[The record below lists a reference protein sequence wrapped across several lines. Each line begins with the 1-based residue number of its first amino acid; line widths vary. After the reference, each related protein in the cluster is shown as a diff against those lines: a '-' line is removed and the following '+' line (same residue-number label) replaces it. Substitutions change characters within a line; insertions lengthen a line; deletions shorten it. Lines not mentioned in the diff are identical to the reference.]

1 MPAVVHR
8 RRRAST
14 GFLPAGRHVST
25 GNPEGDPLD
34 AHRTV
39 SGGWGPISD
48 TPPRPDEPS
57 RLRVPPHHLEAEQSL
72 LGAMLLSEHAVSAAA
87 TIVGADDFYKP
98 AHRHIFDAIQA
109 LYASGRGVDPLT
121 VAEELDRV
129 GVLESVGGGA
139 TLLTLQANTPAITN
153 AEHYARIVE
162 EKALLRRLI
171 TAANDVAELGYSP
184 LDLQP
189 HFDVEGACRE
199 IGKIARGEGIELT
212 VHPGQFVCM
221 GSPNPKVVDL
231 SRRCLEYHG
240 DMSELFGFPGW
251 KTVFHVGG
259 TYGDKAGTLERL
271 TANLALLSTRAA
283 AGLVIE
289 NDDKVSG
296 YSVRDLVGWGRL
308 PVVLDIHHHLIHP
321 DGIDVVE
328 AAELAFSTWGDRI
341 PKIHI
346 SEPCP
351 QKGGNCRDHAEM
363 PSMPPPVLR
372 GTYDAVMEYK
382 GKEDALIRMREL
394 LAPNL

>member
-1 MPAVVHR
+1 MPLRHLGYACCNNRLGAEGHSTAR
-8 RRRAST
+8 TFRIANFSIRRAAET
-14 GFLPAGRHVST
+14 AER
-25 GNPEGDPLD
+25 N
-34 AHRTV
+34 
-39 SGGWGPISD
+39 
-48 TPPRPDEPS
+48 
-57 RLRVPPHHLEAEQSL
+57 LEALRQIVLWNSDW
-72 LGAMLLSEHAVSAAA
+72 GVS
-87 TIVGADDFYKP
+87 
-98 AHRHIFDAIQA
+98 IF
-109 LYASGRGVDPLT
+109 
-121 VAEELDRV
+121 RV
-129 GVLESVGGGA
+129 GSNLFPFA
-139 TLLTLQANTPAITN
+139 DHP
-153 AEHYARIVE
+153 
-162 EKALLRRLI
+162 
-171 TAANDVAELGYSP
+171 ELGYNP

-199 IGKIARGEGIELT
+199 IGRIARSEGIELT

-271 TANLALLSTRAA
+271 TANLALLSPRAA

-321 DGIDVVE
+321 DGLDVHE
-328 AAELAFSTWGDRI
+328 AAELAFSTWGGRI

-351 QKGGNCRDHAEM
+351 QKGGTCRDHAEM
-363 PSMPPPVLR
+363 PSMPPPELR